1 MEVETGACVRT
12 LEGHGA
18 YVYSVSFSPDGKQVA
33 SGSLVTVRLWDAE
46 TGACVRTPE
55 GHGNSVWSVCFN
67 PDGMQL
73 ASVSNMSV
81 RLWLNM

>member
-1 MEVETGACVRT
+1 MCVRT
-12 LEGHGA
+12 LEGHRD
-18 YVYSVSFSPDGKQVA
+18 VVQSVCFSDGRRLA
-33 SGSLVTVRLWDAE
+33 SGSWDETVRLWDAE